1 MPPVFDLV
9 EVMSRRRH
17 TGIRTRPR
25 TAFGKVRTTVERSLV
40 RVPATR
46 LLRGHRYRVSPGRI
60 WTRERGLA
68 LALLAVV
75 GPGVLAGLSD
85 DDPAG
90 ITTYSILGA
99 DFGYRLLWTLLVS
112 TAALVLFHDLT
123 VRLGIATGKGLVS
136 VIRMRYGA
144 KAGFSSAG
152 FLIIANLGTTA
163 AEMAGIAAGLEIGGV
178 SRYVSVPV
186 AAAAVT
192 TLVLAGTF
200 HRVELVLLVISSV
213 FITYIASGILAH
225 PQWGQAARG
234 LVVPDLPFQRH
245 AILVATATLGTTLA
259 PWGLAFIQ
267 SYAVDKKLRPSDW
280 KFERIDVVV
289 GAVATGVIGVFVVVA
304 CAETLYRSHTHIND
318 ASDAAVALTPLA
330 GHLASTLFAVG
341 LVGAGLLAAA
351 ILPLSTSY
359 SVSEAFGKE
368 GRVDG
373 NLRTEPIFFSTYIAM
388 TVVAAAIV
396 LIPGAPLVPILFLT
410 QAVNAVML
418 LPLLAMIAYLTRDPE
433 LMGELRIGTVSAYAA
448 WVTTALITIT
458 VVALGLVTLLPGH

>member
-1 MPPVFDLV
+1 L
-9 EVMSRRRH
+9 
-17 TGIRTRPR
+17 
-25 TAFGKVRTTVERSLV
+25 
-40 RVPATR
+40 RVPAAR
-46 LLRGHRYRVSPGRI
+46 HPRSHRYLVRPGRL
-60 WTRERGLA
+60 WTRERGLV

-75 GPGVLAGLSD
+75 GPGILAGLSD

-99 DFGYRLLWTLLVS
+99 DFGYRLLWTLLAS
-112 TAALVLFHDLT
+112 TLALVLFHDLT

-152 FLIIANLGTTA
+152 FLIVANLGTTA

-178 SRYVSVPV
+178 SRYVSVPL

-192 TLVLAGTF
+192 ALVLAGSF
-200 HRVELVLLVISSV
+200 HRVEIVLLVISSV

-225 PQWGQAARG
+225 PHWGQAARG
-234 LVVPDLPFQRH
+234 LVVPGLPFQRH

-267 SYAVDKKLRPSDW
+267 SYAVDKQLKPKDW

-289 GAVATGVIGVFVVVA
+289 GAVATGVIGFFVVVA
-304 CAETLYRSHTHIND
+304 CAETLYRSHTHITD
-318 ASDAAVALTPLA
+318 ASNAAVALAPLA
-330 GHLASTLFAVG
+330 GRFASTLFAVG

-368 GRVDG
+368 GRIDG
-373 NLRTEPIFFSTYIAM
+373 NLRTEPIFFSTYVAV
-388 TVVAAAIV
+388 TAVAAAIV

-418 LPLLAMIAYLTRDPE
+418 LPLLAMIAHLVRDVT
-433 LMGELRIGTVSAYAA
+433 LMGELRVGAVGACAA
-448 WVTTALITIT
+448 WATTALIAVA
-458 VVALGLVTLLPGH
+458 VVALAVFSLLPGT

>member
-1 MPPVFDLV
+1 M
-9 EVMSRRRH
+9 
-17 TGIRTRPR
+17 
-25 TAFGKVRTTVERSLV
+25 
-40 RVPATR
+40 
-46 LLRGHRYRVSPGRI
+46 
-60 WTRERGLA
+60 
-68 LALLAVV
+68 AVV

-112 TAALVLFHDLT
+112 TAALILFYDLT
-123 VRLGIATGKGLVS
+123 VRIGCATGKGLVS
-136 VIRMRYGA
+136 VIRMRYGV

-152 FLIIANLGTTA
+152 FLIVANLGTTA

-186 AAAAVT
+186 AAVAVT
-192 TLVLAGTF
+192 TLVLAGSF
-200 HRVELVLLVISSV
+200 HRVEIVFLVISSV
-213 FITYIASGILAH
+213 FVTYIASGILAH
-225 PQWGQAARG
+225 PHWGKAARG

-267 SYAVDKKLRPSDW
+267 SYAVDKKLKPSDW

-289 GAVATGVIGVFVVVA
+289 GAVATGVIGFFVVVA
-304 CAETLYRSHTHIND
+304 CAETLYRNHKHIKD
-318 ASDAAVALTPLA
+318 ASNAAVALAPLA

-359 SVSEAFGKE
+359 SVSECFGKA
-368 GRVDG
+368 GRIDG
-373 NLRTEPIFFSTYIAM
+373 SLRTDPIFFSTYIAM
-388 TVVAAAIV
+388 IAIASAIV

-418 LPLLAMIAYLTRDPE
+418 LPFLAMITYLARDAQ
-433 LMGELRIGTVSAYAA
+433 LVGELRIGGTSAVAA
-448 WVTTALITIT
+448 WATTALIAVA
-458 VVALGLVTLLPGH
+458 VVALGVFSVLPTH

>member
-1 MPPVFDLV
+1 
-9 EVMSRRRH
+9 
-17 TGIRTRPR
+17 
-25 TAFGKVRTTVERSLV
+25 V
-40 RVPATR
+40 RVPGTR
-46 LLRGHRYRVSPGRI
+46 RLGGHRYRVSPGRL
-60 WTRERGLA
+60 WTRERGLV

-75 GPGVLAGLSD
+75 GPGILAGLSD

-99 DFGYRLLWTLLVS
+99 DFGYRLLWTLLIS
-112 TAALVLFHDLT
+112 TAALVLFYDLT

-152 FLIIANLGTTA
+152 FLIVANLGTTA

-186 AAAAVT
+186 AAVAVT
-192 TLVLAGTF
+192 TLVLAGSF
-200 HRVELVLLVISSV
+200 HRVEIVLLVISSV
-213 FITYIASGILAH
+213 FVTYIASGILAH
-225 PQWGQAARG
+225 PHWGQAARG
-234 LVVPDLPFQRH
+234 LVVPDLPFTRH
-245 AILVATATLGTTLA
+245 ALLVATATLGTTLA

-267 SYAVDKKLRPSDW
+267 SYAVDKKLKPRDW

-289 GAVATGVIGVFVVVA
+289 GAAATGVIGFFVVVA
-304 CAETLYRSHTHIND
+304 CAETLYRSHTHIKD
-318 ASDAAVALTPLA
+318 ASNAAVALAPLA

-359 SVSEAFGKE
+359 SVSESFGKE
-368 GRVDG
+368 GRIDG
-373 NLRTEPIFFSTYIAM
+373 SLRTEPIFFLTYIAM
-388 TVVAAAIV
+388 TAVAAAIV

-418 LPLLAMIAYLTRDPE
+418 LPLLAMIVHLARDPAI
-433 LMGELRIGTVSAYAA
+433 MGELRIGPVSACTA
-448 WVTTALITIT
+448 WATTALVAVA
-458 VVALGLVTLLPGH
+458 VVALGVFSVLPGH

>member
-267 SYAVDKKLRPSDW
+267 SYAVDKKLKPSDW

>member
-9 EVMSRRRH
+9 EVMPRRRR
-17 TGIRTRPR
+17 TGIGTRPR
-25 TAFGKVRTTVERSLV
+25 TAFGKVRTTVERGLV

-46 LLRGHRYRVSPGRI
+46 LLHGHRYRVSPGRI

-99 DFGYRLLWTLLVS
+99 DFGYKLLWTLLAS

-123 VRLGIATGKGLVS
+123 VRLGCATGKGLVS

-225 PQWGQAARG
+225 PHWGQAARG
-234 LVVPDLPFQRH
+234 LVVPELPFQRH

-267 SYAVDKKLRPSDW
+267 SYAVDKKLKPSDW

-289 GAVATGVIGVFVVVA
+289 GAVATGVIGFFVVVA
-304 CAETLYRSHTHIND
+304 CAETLYRSHTHIKD
-318 ASDAAVALTPLA
+318 ASNAAVALAPLA

-359 SVSEAFGKE
+359 SVAESFGKE
-368 GRVDG
+368 GRIDG
-373 NLRTEPIFFSTYIAM
+373 SLRTEPIFFMTFIAM
-388 TVVAAAIV
+388 TAVAAAIV

-448 WVTTALITIT
+448 WTTTALITVT
-458 VVALGLVTLLPGH
+458 VVALGVVSLLPGH

>member
-1 MPPVFDLV
+1 VRSTTGGRRFDAVL
-9 EVMSRRRH
+9 
-17 TGIRTRPR
+17 
-25 TAFGKVRTTVERSLV
+25 ERSVV
-40 RVPATR
+40 RVPATG
-46 LLRGHRYRVSPGRI
+46 LTHGHRYRVSPGRI

-112 TAALVLFHDLT
+112 TLALALFYDLT
-123 VRLGIATGKGLVS
+123 VRLGCATGKGLVS

-152 FLIIANLGTTA
+152 FLILANLGTTA

-178 SRYVSVPV
+178 SRYLSVPL

-192 TLVLAGTF
+192 TLVLAGSF
-200 HRVELVLLVISSV
+200 HRVEVVLLVIASV
-213 FITYIASGILAH
+213 FITYIAAGILAH
-225 PQWGQAARG
+225 PHWGQAVRG
-234 LVVPDLPFQRH
+234 LVVPDLPFRRH

-267 SYAVDKKLRPSDW
+267 SYAVDKKLKPSDW
-280 KFERIDVVV
+280 NFERIDVIV
-289 GAVATGVIGVFVVVA
+289 GAAATGVIGFFVVVA

-318 ASDAAVALTPLA
+318 ASNAAVALAPLA

-359 SVSEAFGKE
+359 SVAESFGKE
-368 GRVDG
+368 GRIDG
-373 NLRTEPIFFSTYIAM
+373 NLRTEPIFFVTYIAM
-388 TVVAAAIV
+388 TAVASAVVLV
-396 LIPGAPLVPILFLT
+396 PGAPLVPILFLT

-418 LPLLAMIAYLTRDPE
+418 LPFLAMIAYLTRDRA
-433 LMGELRIGTVSAYAA
+433 LMGELRIGAVSAWAA
-448 WVTTALITIT
+448 WATTALITVT
-458 VVALGLVTLLPGH
+458 VGALGVFSLLPGH

>member
-1 MPPVFDLV
+1 MHRC
-9 EVMSRRRH
+9 RR
-17 TGIRTRPR
+17 TGIGTRPR
-25 TAFGKVRTTVERSLV
+25 TAFGKLRTTVERSLV

-46 LLRGHRYRVSPGRI
+46 LLDGHRYRVSPGRI
-60 WTRERGLA
+60 WTRERGLG

-99 DFGYRLLWTLLVS
+99 DFGYKLLWTLFVS

-152 FLIIANLGTTA
+152 FLILANLGTTA
-163 AEMAGIAAGLEIGGV
+163 AEMAGIAAGLQIGGV

-213 FITYIASGILAH
+213 FVTYIASGILAH
-225 PQWGQAARG
+225 PHWGQAARG
-234 LVVPDLPFQRH
+234 LVVPELPFQRH

-267 SYAVDKKLRPSDW
+267 SYAVDKKLKPSDW

-304 CAETLYRSHTHIND
+304 CAETLYRNHTHIND

-373 NLRTEPIFFSTYIAM
+373 NLRTEPIFFSAYIAM
-388 TVVAAAIV
+388 ITVAAAIV

-410 QAVNAVML
+410 QAVNAIML

-433 LMGELRIGTVSAYAA
+433 LMGELRIGAVSAYAA
-448 WVTTALITIT
+448 WTTTALITVT
-458 VVALGLVTLLPGH
+458 VVALGVVSLLPGH

>member
-1 MPPVFDLV
+1 MP
-9 EVMSRRRH
+9 S
-17 TGIRTRPR
+17 
-25 TAFGKVRTTVERSLV
+25 
-40 RVPATR
+40 
-46 LLRGHRYRVSPGRI
+46 HRYHVRPGRL
-60 WTRERGLA
+60 WTRERGLL

-99 DFGYRLLWTLLVS
+99 DFGYRLLWTLLIS
-112 TAALVLFHDLT
+112 TAALVLFHGLA
-123 VRLGIATGKGLVS
+123 VRLGVATGKGLVS

-152 FLIIANLGTTA
+152 FLIVANLGTTA

-178 SRYVSVPV
+178 SRYVSVPL
-186 AAAAVT
+186 AAVAVT
-192 TLVLAGTF
+192 TLVLAGSF
-200 HRVELVLLVISSV
+200 HRVEIVLLVVSSV
-213 FITYIASGILAH
+213 FVTYIASGILAH
-225 PQWGQAARG
+225 PHWGEAARG
-234 LVVPDLPFQRH
+234 LVVPELPFQRH

-267 SYAVDKKLRPSDW
+267 SYAVDKKLKPSDW
-280 KFERIDVVV
+280 RFERIDVAV
-289 GAVATGVIGVFVVVA
+289 GAVATGVIGFFVVVA

-318 ASDAAVALTPLA
+318 ASNAAVALTPLA

-359 SVSEAFGKE
+359 SVAEACGKE

-373 NLRTEPIFFSTYIAM
+373 NLRTDPIFFSTYIAM
-388 TVVAAAIV
+388 TVAAAAIV

-410 QAVNAVML
+410 QALNAVML
-418 LPLLAMIAYLTRDPE
+418 LPFLAMIVHLTRDASI
-433 LMGELRIGTVSAYAA
+433 MGELKIGAVSACAA
-448 WVTTALITIT
+448 WATTALIAFT
-458 VVALGLVTLLPGH
+458 VAALAVVSVLPGH